1 MNRQRRVRLQEAVR
15 YLSKAETIVDA
26 VCGEEE
32 DSMDNVPESL
42 QCSERFELMEE
53 AIDNLNDAIDSIGE
67 AKMKI
72 ETAIG

>member
-26 VCGEEE
+26 V
-32 DSMDNVPESL
+32 

-67 AKMKI
+67 AKTKI
-72 ETAIG
+72 ETAIR